1 MGIQRGRTIVDGG
14 AVVVDLRELGLGE
27 DDGEVVEPRE
37 HRDADH
43 DRHAKERNVCPQHTI
58 LSALFQTTT
67 DAGQCWMVP
76 G

>member
-43 DRHAKERNVCPQHTI
+43 DRHAKERNVWGAPQHKI

-67 DAGQCWMVP
+67 AAGQ
-76 G
+76 

>member
-14 AVVVDLRELGLGE
+14 AVVVDLCELGLGE

-43 DRHAKERNVCPQHTI
+43 DRHAKERNVWAPQHTI
-58 LSALFQTTT
+58 LSASFQTTT
-67 DAGQCWMVP
+67 DAGQ
-76 G
+76 